1 MVVTLLDY
9 IEDEKIGFV
18 VIAAKYKNQ
27 WVLCRHEERQT
38 WEIPGGHREA
48 GESLEAAARRELY
61 EETGAIKVALHSVCV
76 YSVAGKT
83 RLQGENDISYG
94 MLYAADIERMGEKP
108 ESEIEEVSLIDELPH
123 DLNLWTYPEIQ
134 PLLTDKV
141 ITAESQYYRKEEKQ
155 MSHIIEN
162 VPFISQLVKYP
173 TGCESVSTV
182 MALNYLGC
190 PITVEELIDNYLPKG
205 PEPAQDAEGVYRG
218 ADPWKAF
225 PGDPYSQDGWGCF
238 APVVT
243 DVVSKIEGFKA
254 TEYYDL
260 TLNEIC
266 TRFIDNDQ
274 PVVFWA
280 TINMAPPRKTLAWLT
295 DEGRTIQWTSPM
307 HCLLLIGYDENGY
320 YFNDP
325 TAGERA
331 FFSKEQVQISY
342 EAQGKQA
349 VVIERA

>member
-1 MVVTLLDY
+1 
-9 IEDEKIGFV
+9 
-18 VIAAKYKNQ
+18 
-27 WVLCRHEERQT
+27 
-38 WEIPGGHREA
+38 
-48 GESLEAAARRELY
+48 
-61 EETGAIKVALHSVCV
+61 
-76 YSVAGKT
+76 
-83 RLQGENDISYG
+83 
-94 MLYAADIERMGEKP
+94 
-108 ESEIEEVSLIDELPH
+108 
-123 DLNLWTYPEIQ
+123 
-134 PLLTDKV
+134 
-141 ITAESQYYRKEEKQ
+141 